1 MLLALSLAAFAAPK
15 APAVVVPACVAEG
28 QKAVTEA
35 GPAAAGK
42 AWLDLATCDPAAAKV
57 AAPEAWKKI
66 IAGPG
71 ADAAGVKAIEL
82 GLGEHIRVW
91 ADTQQPDEK
100 SAFINTLG
108 EQCTN
113 PAVPTFFVDSEK
125 ALGGKF
131 WSGRWFAGLDACR
144 TPAAVAQL
152 TSGLESQKGEQ
163 GRFKAVLETLA
174 RNLGKDAIPVLE
186 ARLGTVSDPEFASY
200 EVGAFADAAGVGSV
214 AGLNLEAAA
223 LAVAAIKK
231 LAPTLPEPALE
242 SARTTLLALRDELSS
257 DSMAAQRYRA
267 LAQADGSL
275 HYGLYVTKVGICKK
289 DTKIEVHTVLLTN
302 AGRTWP
308 DQVVARASSWIEAI
322 DWKLP
327 KDCIGNVTVTA
338 SPTPVKDRAA
348 FDAFTKGLDTE
359 LQKKNDGVKVRVFAA
374 EPHSL

>member
-1 MLLALSLAAFAAPK
+1 MLLALALAAVAGPK
-15 APAVVVPACVAEG
+15 APAVVVPACVTEG
-28 QKAVTEA
+28 QKAVAEA

-42 AWLDLATCDPAAAKV
+42 AWLELAVCDAAAARL

-82 GLGEHIRVW
+82 GLGEHIRAW

-100 SAFINTLG
+100 SAFVNTLG
-108 EQCTN
+108 EQCEN
-113 PAVPTFFVDSEK
+113 GAVPAFFVESEK
-125 ALGGKF
+125 ALGAKF

-144 TPAAVAQL
+144 TPAAVALL
-152 TSGLESQKGEQ
+152 TSGLESQKGER

-174 RNLGKDAIPVLE
+174 RNLGKDAIPVLM
-186 ARLGTVSDPEFASY
+186 ARLAVESDPEFASY

-214 AGLNLEAAA
+214 AGLNLDAAA
-223 LAVAAIKK
+223 LAVAAITK
-231 LAPTLPEPALE
+231 LAPVLPEPALE
-242 SARTTLLALRDELSS
+242 SARTTLLALRDELAS

-275 HYGLYVTKVGICKK
+275 HYALYVTKVGACKK

-308 DQVVARASSWIEAI
+308 DQVATRAASWVDAI

-327 KDCIGNVTVTA
+327 KDCVGTVTVTA
-338 SPTPVKDRAA
+338 SATPIKDRAA

-359 LQKKNDGVKVRVFAA
+359 LQKKNDGVKVKVFAA
-374 EPHSL
+374 ESHSL